1 MLCRF
6 ATSLPQLLCLR
17 ALYGVAVGV
26 SMHSSPPYLAE
37 TSPAPVR
44 GLVFCAKEGMIV
56 AGILKGYMVRPWA
69 QQQVQPGAIWSC
81 LMLLRR
87 DSLPS
92 PCTGALLQCC
102 VLFFQRYCA
111 DPCPDTLNPNPYQ
124 NQPKHLHAA
133 KVSLSPQKR
142 LRFPPLDTSPAHHS
156 TFLLPFSIN
165 IKRPCQASFL
175 NEPLPAASPFRSP
188 TPWGRRPRA
197 GGACTWLQRQ

>member
-102 VLFFQRYCA
+102 VCDVLGLTIDKGSQEQLRPPAQPVSSGQR
-111 DPCPDTLNPNPYQ
+111 
-124 NQPKHLHAA
+124 KEGFGFS
-133 KVSLSPQKR
+133 VSGQGSAQYR
-142 LRFPPLDTSPAHHS
+142 
-156 TFLLPFSIN
+156 
-165 IKRPCQASFL
+165 
-175 NEPLPAASPFRSP
+175 
-188 TPWGRRPRA
+188 
-197 GGACTWLQRQ
+197 